1 MKTSYQQQIIDFLND
16 AVISGEGTIVKSIP
30 GPEGE
35 IICALDAL
43 VSDGVIIKVD
53 LNSKRLSYCLKSVR
67 EMAIRDIIPLFSN
80 SSGYFSAED
89 VKNELNININKGK
102 VCRIL
107 RMLGSENLLTVNKFD
122 GKYFFRNARFYGYSS
137 VISFNFSNLLN
148 EYRKNNGLLPD
159 KPVFEIEKLNGE
171 TGLEL

>member
-30 GPEGE
+30 GPECE

-89 VKNELNININKGK
+89 VKNELNINISKGK
-102 VCRIL
+102 VGRIL
-107 RMLGSENLLTVNKFD
+107 RMLGSENILTVNKFD
-122 GKYFFRNARFYGYSS
+122 GKYFFRNARFYGYSN
-137 VISFNFSNLLN
+137 VVSFNFSNLLN
-148 EYRKNNGLLPD
+148 EYRKNNWLLPD

-171 TGLEL
+171 TGLES

>member
-30 GPEGE
+30 GPECE

-102 VCRIL
+102 VGRIL

-159 KPVFEIEKLNGE
+159 KPVFEIEKLNRE

>member
-30 GPEGE
+30 GPECE

-43 VSDGVIIKVD
+43 VSDGVVIKVD

-80 SSGYFSAED
+80 SSGYFSSED

-102 VCRIL
+102 VGRIL

>member
-102 VCRIL
+102 VGRIL

-122 GKYFFRNARFYGYSS
+122 GKYFFRNARFYGYSN
-137 VISFNFSNLLN
+137 VIAFNFSNLLN

-159 KPVFEIEKLNGE
+159 KPVFEIEKLNSE
-171 TGLEL
+171 AGLEL

>member
-102 VCRIL
+102 VGRIL

-122 GKYFFRNARFYGYSS
+122 GKYFF
-137 VISFNFSNLLN
+137 
-148 EYRKNNGLLPD
+148 
-159 KPVFEIEKLNGE
+159 
-171 TGLEL
+171 

>member
-16 AVISGEGTIVKSIP
+16 AVISGKGTIVKSIP

-89 VKNELNININKGK
+89 VKNELNINISKGK
-102 VCRIL
+102 VGRIL

>member
-1 MKTSYQQQIIDFLND
+1 MKTSYQKKIIDFLND

-30 GPEGE
+30 GPECE

-102 VCRIL
+102 VGRIL

>member
-1 MKTSYQQQIIDFLND
+1 MKTSYQKQIVDFLND

-30 GPEGE
+30 GSEVE
-35 IICALDAL
+35 IINDLNAL
-43 VSDGVIIKVD
+43 VSEGVVIRVD
-53 LNSKRLSYCLKSVR
+53 LNIKRLSYCLKSVR
-67 EMAIRDIIPLFSN
+67 EMAIREIIPLFSN
-80 SSGYFSAED
+80 NSGYFSAED

-102 VCRIL
+102 VGRIL

-122 GKYFFRNARFYGYSS
+122 GKYFFRNARFYGYSN
-137 VISFNFSNLLN
+137 VVAFNFSHLLN

-159 KPVFEIEKLNGE
+159 KPVFEIEKLNGH

>member
-80 SSGYFSAED
+80 SSWYFSAED

-102 VCRIL
+102 VGRIL

>member
-80 SSGYFSAED
+80 SSWYFSAED

-102 VCRIL
+102 VGRIL

-122 GKYFFRNARFYGYSS
+122 GKYFFRNARYYGYSS

>member
-30 GPEGE
+30 GPECE

-102 VCRIL
+102 VGRIL

-122 GKYFFRNARFYGYSS
+122 GKYFFRNASFYGYSS

-171 TGLEL
+171 TGLES

>member
-30 GPEGE
+30 GPECE

-67 EMAIRDIIPLFSN
+67 EMAIRNIIPLFSN

-102 VCRIL
+102 VGRIL

>member
-89 VKNELNININKGK
+89 VKNELNINISKGK
-102 VCRIL
+102 VGRIL

>member
-1 MKTSYQQQIIDFLND
+1 MKTSYQKQIIDFLND

-102 VCRIL
+102 VGRIL

-148 EYRKNNGLLPD
+148 EYRKNNCLLPD

-171 TGLEL
+171 TGL

>member
-30 GPEGE
+30 GPECE
-35 IICALDAL
+35 IIFALDAL

-53 LNSKRLSYCLKSVR
+53 LNTKRLSYCLKSVR

-102 VCRIL
+102 VGRIL

>member
-67 EMAIRDIIPLFSN
+67 EMAIRNIIPLFSN

-102 VCRIL
+102 VGRIL